1 VGEFDMAIWAVTP
14 AAFNNDR
21 DIAHDPDA
29 HDGG

>member
-1 VGEFDMAIWAVTP
+1 MAIWAVTP

>member
-14 AAFNNDR
+14 AAFNKDR
-21 DIAHDPDA
+21 AIAHGPDA